1 MDLQA
6 LFYKNTRYG
15 PRSQNTK
22 ELIMRLIKL
31 IANLGYGSQKDVRAM
46 IRAGRVCS
54 VSGETLTAE
63 AQIGHDDILLD
74 GAPLDPPTGLMLML
88 HKPEGFTCST
98 ADPGRVVYEL
108 LPRRFALRKP
118 IISPVGWLD
127 RDTSGLLL
135 LTDDGD
141 ILHRIISP
149 RSAIPKTYRASLDR
163 PLSGE
168 EAAMFASGTMM
179 LRSDPKPL
187 LPATLTILDDRTALV
202 TVTEGRYHQIR
213 RMFAA
218 VGNHVTALHRVQIGS
233 LDLGE
238 LAPGEWRALDPQTV
252 ATCLR

>member
-1 MDLQA
+1 
-6 LFYKNTRYG
+6 
-15 PRSQNTK
+15 
-22 ELIMRLIKL
+22 MRLIKL

-46 IRAGRVCS
+46 IQAGRVCS
-54 VSGETLTAE
+54 VSGKTLTVESQVAH
-63 AQIGHDDILLD
+63 GDVLLD
-74 GAPLDPPTGLMLML
+74 GCPLDPPAGLVLML

-98 ADPGRVVYEL
+98 ADPGRVVYDL
-108 LPRRFALRKP
+108 LPPRFALRKP
-118 IISPVGWLD
+118 IISPVGRLD

-163 PLSGE
+163 PLRGD
-168 EAAMFASGTMM
+168 EAAVFASGSLM

-187 LPATLTILDDRTALV
+187 LPATLAVIDDRTALV
-202 TVTEGRYHQIR
+202 TVVEGRYHQIR

-233 LDLGE
+233 LELGE
-238 LAPGEWRALDPQTV
+238 LAPGEWLPLDPPAV
-252 ATCLR
+252 AGLLG